1 LEGTGRAARYRDVF
15 ANGEFRALWLAELV
29 STAGDQIARVA
40 LSLLVFDRTR
50 SAALAALT
58 FAFTMLPALF
68 GPLLAGLADRYPRR
82 TVMVCA
88 DLTRAALM
96 AIMAIPGVSLP
107 PLFVLLFVTQLLGSP
122 SNAARGAL
130 LADVL
135 SGDELTVGQSLRAVV
150 GQISQVA
157 GFAGGGFLVTLLT
170 PYGALAVNAASFA
183 ASAALLMVG
192 VRSRPAT
199 GTTAGEHVTLWVS
212 TRRGA
217 RLIWAD
223 AQLRTL
229 ALMIWMIGLPV
240 AAEGLVVP
248 YLSAL
253 NHTPTPDPV
262 DVGWLL
268 AATPVGAIVG
278 ALVIT
283 RLAPELRLRLIGPLA
298 ALSGLPLFVCAL
310 EPDLVVS
317 CVLFALSGVAAAY
330 MVVAP
335 PAFIQRTPVVGRGQ
349 AIGLMSSGA
358 IAAQGISVAL
368 AGVLAD
374 GLAPS
379 GAIAIAGVAAMVA
392 GIGLSVAWR
401 RSRLHEVGHV
411 A

>member
-1 LEGTGRAARYRDVF
+1 MEGTGRAARYRDVF
-15 ANGEFRALWLAELV
+15 ANGEFRALWLAELI
-29 STAGDQIARVA
+29 STAGDQVARVA

-58 FAFTMLPALF
+58 FALTMLPALF

-82 TVMVCA
+82 TVMICA
-88 DLTRAALM
+88 DLCRATLM
-96 AIMAIPGVSLP
+96 GIMAIPGVSLP
-107 PLFVLLFVTQLLGSP
+107 SLFLLLFATQLLGSP

-135 SGDELTVGQSLRAVV
+135 AGDELTVGQSLRAVV

-157 GFAGGGFLVTLLT
+157 GFAAGGFLVTLLT

-183 ASAALLMVG
+183 ASAALIFVG
-192 VRSRPAT
+192 VRTRPA
-199 GTTAGEHVTLWVS
+199 AGSADGEQVSLWTS
-212 TRRGA
+212 THRGA

-223 AQLRTL
+223 SQLRTL

-253 NHTPTPDPV
+253 AHTPTPDPV
-262 DVGWLL
+262 YVGWLL

-283 RLAPELRLRLIGPLA
+283 RMPPEQRLRLIGPLA
-298 ALSGLPLFVCAL
+298 ALSGLPLFICAL
-310 EPDLVVS
+310 EPNLVVS
-317 CVLFALSGVAAAY
+317 CVLFALSGVAASY

-358 IAAQGISVAL
+358 IAAQGIAVAL

-374 GLAPS
+374 RLGPS
-379 GAIAIAGVAAMVA
+379 ATIAIAGLAAVVA
-392 GIGLSVAWR
+392 GIGLTVAWR
-401 RSRLHEVGHV
+401 RSRLHEVGH
-411 A
+411 AA